1 MAWLTGLTQFGDLA
15 VMIPLV
21 IATFA
26 WLLVTRA
33 AWGAVWW
40 AIAVCGCMSLTA
52 FAKIAAYACPPAPDL
67 HSPSGHTSLSTL
79 VYGAVVLIAAAESRS
94 RERAVAIAVGV
105 CFILAI
111 AVSRVVLGMHSVR
124 EVAIGLA
131 IGTAA
136 LAVFGQ
142 AYLRHRPATA
152 RPVLY
157 ALLAA
162 ALMLMFH
169 GSELRAE
176 EFLHAISGYFPLHC
190 P

>member
-79 VYGAVVLIAAAESRS
+79 VYGAVVLIAAADSRS
-94 RERAVAIAVGV
+94 SQRAVVIAVGV
-105 CFILAI
+105 CFILGI
-111 AVSRVVLGMHSVR
+111 AVSRVVLGMHSMR
-124 EVAIGLA
+124 EVALGLVIGTGALA
-131 IGTAA
+131 I
-136 LAVFGQ
+136 FGQ
-142 AYLRHRPATA
+142 SYLRHRPATA
-152 RPVLY
+152 WRGWYISLAG
-157 ALLAA
+157 ALIL
-162 ALMLMFH
+162 LFH
-169 GSELRAE
+169 GRCLRAE
-176 EFLHAISGYFPLHC
+176 ELLHAISDYFHLHC
-190 P
+190 L